1 MTGLA
6 RGACVRARGNGGT
19 RRDARRP
26 NARFLLWFRGRGCV
40 VFFFVSCDVA
50 EVVPLPGRESKLI
63 ELGPCD
69 TWQPRD
75 SAACAP
81 LSRLTSLRALHSG
94 HGETANVRACAAGKR
109 AE

>member
-19 RRDARRP
+19 RRRPPTKRAFSAVVSWARVR
-26 NARFLLWFRGRGCV
+26 RL
-40 VFFFVSCDVA
+40 FFVSCDVA

-69 TWQPRD
+69 TWQPRRLGRL
-75 SAACAP
+75 